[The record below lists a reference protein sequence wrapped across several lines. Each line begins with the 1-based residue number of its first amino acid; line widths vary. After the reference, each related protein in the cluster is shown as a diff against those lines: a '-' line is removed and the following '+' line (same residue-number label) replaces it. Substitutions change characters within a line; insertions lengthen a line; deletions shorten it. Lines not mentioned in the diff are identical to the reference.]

1 MTRTRSG
8 RILLAVIAIA
18 LTGAALF
25 GVWHLVVGGVING
38 NARAGEFGLVL
49 ALAAGVPLV
58 AGAWLARRR
67 RRDTL
72 AA

>member
-38 NARAGEFGLVL
+38 IARAGVFGLVL
-49 ALAAGVPLV
+49 AVAAGVPLV
-58 AGAWLARRR
+58 GGAWRARGRP
-67 RRDTL
+67 RDTL